1 MTDKRKKSFVL
12 HIDSLDILD
21 DLDDQQ
27 VANLFRAIKAFQ
39 NDEEPELDAMTKLVF
54 LPFKNQ
60 FIRDNDKYEETRK
73 RRAEAGSKGGKAK
86 VANASKTK
94 QKVANQANLAD
105 SDSKSVSDSVNDSDS
120 ESGSKNKRSSRFTPP
135 TLEQVQVYCQE
146 RNNFVDAQGFIDH
159 YESNGWMRGKTKIKD
174 WKACVRTWEQ
184 NQKPRNSS
192 HNLQNKVYESED
204 L

>member
-1 MTDKRKKSFVL
+1 MSDKRKKSFVL

-21 DLDDQQ
+21 DLEDEQ

-94 QKVANQANLAD
+94 QKVAKQANQANLAD
-105 SDSKSVSDSVNDSDS
+105 SDSKSDSDS
-120 ESGSKNKRSSRFTPP
+120 DSDSKSKKERSSRFTPP
-135 TLEQVQVYCQE
+135 TLEQVQAYCFE
-146 RNNFVDAQGFIDH
+146 RNNFVDPQSFINH

-174 WKACVRTWEQ
+174 WKACVRTWEN
-184 NQKPRNSS
+184 NQSKKQSN
-192 HNLQNKVYESED
+192 HNLSGYNYESGD